1 MQMSPMQRFMAG
13 PAACGA
19 LALLFA
25 AHSAAQMPIPQAPQI
40 SARQHLLM
48 DATSGTVLSENAS
61 EEAVE
66 PASLTK
72 LMTAYV
78 VFKAISE
85 GRVGLADPVTISREA
100 WIAGGGVPGSR
111 ARRNVSTMYARER
124 SQVTVDELL
133 HGMIVVSGNDASVAL
148 AERVAGSESAFA
160 SLMNHYAGELGMVSS
175 NFVNSHGLPAENH
188 LSSAA
193 DMARLA
199 RAIVN
204 DFPDFYAYYSERN
217 FTWDGVTQP
226 NRNGLLGMQ
235 VGASAVVD
243 GMKTGFTDAAQY
255 CLVTSAH
262 SSGMRLISVVMG
274 APSVSAR
281 ERANRELLS
290 YGFNNFESHVL
301 YRAGDTVTTQ
311 RLWRGAERELALG
324 VVDDVR
330 VIVPRGQR
338 ERLQAEL
345 DLVALLSAPLERT
358 QTVGQLD
365 IRLEGESLM
374 QVPLYPLSDA
384 PAGNLWQRVRDGV
397 LLWLE

>member
-1 MQMSPMQRFMAG
+1 MQMSYMPKTIATVLVVS
-13 PAACGA
+13 A
-19 LALLFA
+19 LALLIA
-25 AHSAAQMPIPQAPQI
+25 TQSAAQMPIPQAPQI

-48 DATSGTVLSENAS
+48 DATTGTVLSEQGS
-61 EEAVE
+61 EEPVE

-85 GRVGLADPVTISREA
+85 GRVGLTDPVTISREA

-111 ARRNVSTMYARER
+111 QRRNVSTMYARER

-160 SLMNHYAGELGMVSS
+160 SLMNHYAGELGMVNS
-175 NFVNSHGLPAENH
+175 NFVNSHGLPGENH
-188 LSSAA
+188 MSSAA

-199 RAIVN
+199 RAIGN
-204 DFPDFYAYYSERN
+204 EFPDFYAYYSERN
-217 FTWDGVTQP
+217 FTWDGITQP

-243 GMKTGFTDAAQY
+243 GMKTGFTEAAQY

-262 SSGMRLISVVMG
+262 SAGMRLISVVMG
-274 APSVSAR
+274 APSVSTR

-330 VIVPRGQR
+330 VLVPRGQR
-338 ERLQAEL
+338 ERLEAEL
-345 DLVALLSAPLERT
+345 DLAGQLSAPLERD
-358 QTVGQLD
+358 QSVGQLD
-365 IRLEGESLM
+365 IRLDGESLM
-374 QVPLYPLSDA
+374 RAPLYPMADA
-384 PAGNLWQRVRDGV
+384 PRGNPWQRLRDSV

>member
-1 MQMSPMQRFMAG
+1 MSFSPKPIAVL
-13 PAACGA
+13 AAFA
-19 LALLFA
+19 AIALLYA
-25 AHSAAQMPIPQAPQI
+25 AQTAAQMPIPQAPQI
-40 SARQHLLM
+40 SARQHMLM
-48 DATSGTVLSENAS
+48 DATTGTILSEHAS

-85 GRVGLADPVTISREA
+85 GRVALTDPVTISREA

-111 ARRNVSTMYARER
+111 QRRNVSTMYARER
-124 SQVTVDELL
+124 SQVSVDELL

-160 SLMNHYAGELGMVSS
+160 SLMNHYAAELGMVNS
-175 NFVNSHGLPAENH
+175 NFVNSHGLPGENH
-188 LSSAA
+188 MSSAA

-204 DFPDFYAYYSERN
+204 EFPDFYAYYSERDY
-217 FTWDGVTQP
+217 TWDGVTQP

-262 SSGMRLISVVMG
+262 GAGMRLISVVMG

-301 YRAGDTVTTQ
+301 YRAGDTVTTE
-311 RLWRGAERELALG
+311 RLWQGAERELALG
-324 VVDDVR
+324 VVDDLR
-330 VIVPRGQR
+330 VVVPRGQR

-345 DLVALLSAPLERT
+345 DLAGVLTAPLART
-358 QTVGQLD
+358 EPVGQLD
-365 IRLEGESLM
+365 IRLDGESLM
-374 QVPLYPLSDA
+374 RAPLYPLNDV
-384 PAGNLWQRVRDGV
+384 PQGNLWQRLRDGV